1 MTRYGNPRRTGFT
14 LIELLVVIAI
24 IAVLIGLLL
33 PAIQK
38 VREAAA
44 RMQSANNLKQIGIA
58 VHGFAATH
66 NGALPTIEGSKTGP
80 NPDKSFWHALLPH
93 LEQDNLAVSENLWNG
108 SFDHRVKVFV
118 SPADSSYFLLTRV
131 ESAAISYGA
140 NAKAFHGTPDLS
152 RTFRDGTSNTL
163 AIAENYAYCGGKRIT
178 DWRKYSGPYRAVFA
192 GGGGNGNPRPGYD
205 EDQDFPHTSG
215 QPPVSTSAWC
225 RYEGWPPRTF
235 QAAPRVAD
243 CNPLWPSTP
252 HSGGMMVGLADGS
265 VRTLHPG
272 IHHHTFWGAVTPGAG
287 ELPGTDW

>member
-1 MTRYGNPRRTGFT
+1 MTGYQNRWHRGFT

-24 IAVLIGLLL
+24 LAVLIGLLL

-66 NGALPTIEGSKTGP
+66 NGALPTIEGSKTSS

-93 LEQDNLAVSENLWNG
+93 LEQQYLAASENLWNG
-108 SFDHRVKVFV
+108 TVDHRVKVFV
-118 SPADSSYFLLTRV
+118 SPADPSMSQLTKI
-131 ESAAISYGA
+131 ESASMSYGA
-140 NAKAFHGTPDLS
+140 NAKAFHGSPNLS
-152 RTFRDGTSNTL
+152 WTFGDGTSNTL
-163 AIAENYAYCGGKRIT
+163 AIAENYAVCGERRS
-178 DWRKYSGPYRAVFA
+178 DWRQTTHDHRAVFA
-192 GGGGNGNPRPGYD
+192 GGGGNSYPNPGYD
-205 EDQDFPHTSG
+205 DYQDWPHTSG
-215 QPPVSTSAWC
+215 QPAVSTSGYC
-225 RYEGWPPRTF
+225 FYKKLTPRTF

-243 CNPLWPSTP
+243 CDPLWPSTP
-252 HSGGMMVGLADGS
+252 HSGGMLVGVADGS

-287 ELPGTDW
+287 ELPGSDW